1 MKTHSLPPAAQT
13 CVAGIVFA
21 IGTEADAFEGRAR
34 DTTATIAGGLTFQEG
49 TVAGRRVAWV
59 VSGAGTARAST
70 ACQLLIDGH
79 RPGLVISAGFAGAL
93 DEHLTRGRVVSPMRA
108 SRIDH
113 EPIDLTPATAL
124 ALPQELTILTVDRVV
139 CTAADK
145 QALAAATA
153 ADLVDM
159 ETWGVATVARAAGL
173 ACVSV
178 RVVSDGAGEDLPREM
193 TDLVQ
198 PQSTMRRF
206 GAALRAVSRRPGA
219 AVDMWRL
226 WEQAVV
232 DARTLADALER
243 FVGQLPA
250 GDPVSPP

>member
-113 EPIDLTPATAL
+113 
-124 ALPQELTILTVDRVV
+124 
-139 CTAADK
+139 
-145 QALAAATA
+145 
-153 ADLVDM
+153 
-159 ETWGVATVARAAGL
+159 
-173 ACVSV
+173 
-178 RVVSDGAGEDLPREM
+178 
-193 TDLVQ
+193 
-198 PQSTMRRF
+198 
-206 GAALRAVSRRPGA
+206 
-219 AVDMWRL
+219 
-226 WEQAVV
+226 
-232 DARTLADALER
+232 
-243 FVGQLPA
+243 
-250 GDPVSPP
+250 